1 MSAAT
6 PAKVGL
12 TPRYGHVS
20 FGAEGFVVVHGGT
33 SLASKD
39 GFGGVFAFATEA
51 CEWEK
56 VVQDASAGATPPV
69 ERYKHAAAPVT
80 GGFLVQGGHHSGSYK
95 QDTMF
100 FPL

>member
-51 CEWEK
+51 CE
-56 VVQDASAGATPPV
+56 
-69 ERYKHAAAPVT
+69 
-80 GGFLVQGGHHSGSYK
+80 
-95 QDTMF
+95 
-100 FPL
+100 